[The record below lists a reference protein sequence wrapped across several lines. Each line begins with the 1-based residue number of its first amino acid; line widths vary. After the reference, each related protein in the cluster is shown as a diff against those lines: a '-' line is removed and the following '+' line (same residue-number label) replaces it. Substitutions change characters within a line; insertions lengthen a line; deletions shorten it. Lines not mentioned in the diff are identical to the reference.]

1 MRERYTARVLL
12 LDPDG
17 RILLMKGRLPHDPSQ
32 AQFWYT
38 VGGGLDEGESLLE
51 AAAREVAEETG
62 FTDVAFGAVVWRDEV
77 VLTDVAGEERLFRQ
91 SYIVGRTAG
100 GMLSRAGWLEYER
113 RLTDDVRWWTLEELR
128 VTAEQVYPVG
138 LAELLPDVLAGHYAA
153 EPLLICTL
161 EGPVLPVPHPP

>member
-1 MRERYTARVLL
+1 MRERHTARVLL

-17 RILLMKGRLPHDPSQ
+17 RILLLKGRLPHDPSG

-38 VGGGLDEGESLLE
+38 VGGGLDDGESLQE

-62 FTDVAFGAVVWRDEV
+62 LTDVALGAVVWRDEV

-91 SYIVGRTAG
+91 LYIIGRTAG
-100 GMLSRAGWLEYER
+100 GMLSRTGWLEYEH

-128 VTAEQVYPVG
+128 STGEQVYPEG
-138 LAELLPDVLAGHYAA
+138 LADLLPDVLAGRYAA

-161 EGPVLPVPHPP
+161 DGPVRPIPRPP